1 MWCFESNLL
10 VGKPKL
16 ERREAQNSN
25 FRFLFL
31 RLLVICKVCLGCLLS
46 MCFYGG
52 RIKANLI
59 KQLPRKS
66 GGLTIGKQAKTSGYN
81 LVR

>member
-1 MWCFESNLL
+1 MWFFESNLL

-25 FRFLFL
+25 FRFLL

-46 MCFYGG
+46 ICFYAG

-66 GGLTIGKQAKTSGYN
+66 RGLTIGKQVKTSGYN